1 MLPVY
6 LGCLAL
12 GGLLI
17 IASVVMGGKDLDK
30 DVSKEIDLSKD
41 VDLDGHELDKA
52 ETGTWLPFLS
62 LRFWTFALA
71 TFGLAGSLLSLLGF
85 SDPVSAPSS
94 ALTGIFVGWAVAW
107 AFRRLSR
114 ERVTGDIGL
123 RQIAGKEGRLL
134 LPVGPERTGKV
145 RVVIDGQDVDL
156 PARTGDDR
164 TLELKQ
170 QVLVVRVV
178 DGVAEVT
185 SVEPGRHKRVEAAH
199 QAQES

>member
-1 MLPVY
+1 M
-6 LGCLAL
+6 
-12 GGLLI
+12 
-17 IASVVMGGKDLDK
+17 
-30 DVSKEIDLSKD
+30 
-41 VDLDGHELDKA
+41 
-52 ETGTWLPFLS
+52 
-62 LRFWTFALA
+62 
-71 TFGLAGSLLSLLGF
+71 
-85 SDPVSAPSS
+85 
-94 ALTGIFVGWAVAW
+94 VAW

-156 PARTGDDR
+156 PARTKDDR